1 MTDHELDSPELDALF
16 AQARAPTPADDGAA
30 ERFLSG
36 HRHRQAQYLARQ
48 RARRVGWVGTL
59 LASAAAVA
67 GLTVLRPAPELP
79 ASAAYGAYQSAWG
92 DGW

>member
-1 MTDHELDSPELDALF
+1 MNDHDLDTLF
-16 AQARAPTPADDGAA
+16 AQARTQTPADEGAA
-30 ERFLSG
+30 GRFLSG
-36 HRHRQAQYLARQ
+36 HRQRRTRQ
-48 RARRVGWVGTL
+48 RNIRAGWISTL

-79 ASAAYGAYQSAWG
+79 ASAAYGVYQSAWG

>member
-1 MTDHELDSPELDALF
+1 MNDHDLDTLF
-16 AQARAPTPADDGAA
+16 AQARALAPADDGAA
-30 ERFLSG
+30 ERFLRG
-36 HRHRQAQYLARQ
+36 HRQRRARQ
-48 RARRVGWVGTL
+48 RNRRAGWVGTL

>member
-1 MTDHELDSPELDALF
+1 MNDHELDTLF
-16 AQARAPTPADDGAA
+16 AQARAPAPADRGAA

-36 HRHRQAQYLARQ
+36 HR
-48 RARRVGWVGTL
+48 ARRSRRRGLRAGTLATL

-79 ASAAYGAYQSAWG
+79 ASAAYGAYQNAWG

>member
-1 MTDHELDSPELDALF
+1 MNDHDLDAVF
-16 AQARAPTPADDGAA
+16 AQARALAPADNGAA
-30 ERFLSG
+30 ERFLVG
-36 HRHRQAQYLARQ
+36 HRQRRAQQ
-48 RARRVGWVGTL
+48 RTRRTGWVGAL

-67 GLTVLRPAPELP
+67 GLTVLRPTPELP